1 MELNPVASSYVDLG
15 VPVHVVDFGGS
26 GDPIVLVHGLGGSHV
41 NWAAVGYPL
50 SAYGHVT
57 ALDLPGFGLSP
68 PFDSAAGL
76 FDNRDVLDRYLR
88 SIGRPVTLIG
98 NSMGGTLSMMQAA
111 LAPETVERLVLVSPA
126 APFLSQ
132 VRPDPLV
139 AAWFAAY
146 LVPGLGHILVSGR
159 RALVDPA
166 RVARLILDL
175 CAARSNRIAPE
186 VVAQHVYLAE
196 RRQYLAGIDDAFLRA
211 VRTLLAFVGRSREF
225 DEYVAAITA
234 PTLVVHGDRDRLVP
248 AAAARRLGALR
259 PDWEVEIL
267 ADVGHIAMLEVPAT
281 FVNLVGNWMR
291 RSVAA

>member
-1 MELNPVASSYVDLG
+1 MELNPVASRYIDLG
-15 VPVHVVDFGGS
+15 VPVHVVDYGGS
-26 GDPIVLVHGLGGSHV
+26 GEPIVLVHGLGGSHV
-41 NWAAVGYPL
+41 NWAAVGRPL
-50 SAYGHVT
+50 SGYGHVT
-57 ALDLPGFGLSP
+57 APDLTGFGLSP

-76 FDNRDVLDRYLR
+76 FDNRNVLDRYLR

-98 NSMGGTLSMMQAA
+98 NSMGGTLSILQAA
-111 LAPETVERLVLVSPA
+111 VAPETVERLVLVSPA

-132 VRPDPLV
+132 ARPDPLV
-139 AAWFAAY
+139 AAWFGAY
-146 LVPGLGHILVSGR
+146 LVPGLGHLLVSGR

-175 CAARSNRIAPE
+175 CSARSNRIVPE
-186 VVAQHVYLAE
+186 VVAQHVALAE
-196 RRQYLAGIDDAFLRA
+196 RRQHLAGIDDAFLRA

-234 PTLVVHGDRDRLVP
+234 PTLVIHGDSDRLVP

-259 PDWEVEIL
+259 PDWQVEVL

-281 FVNLVGNWMR
+281 FVGLVGRWMR